1 MTFNYDIKMFVFQ
14 LRVHCHFLGHTI
26 VGDWTYSSRRDVLPP
41 RMFLHAHRL
50 LMNTKMENLDLNA
63 GDPFSESDN
72 SFDWQP
78 VVEICDINT
87 AYQIIH
93 SEGDSDWKTV
103 EIPPEP
109 S

>member
-1 MTFNYDIKMFVFQ
+1 M
-14 LRVHCHFLGHTI
+14 
-26 VGDWTYSSRRDVLPP
+26 GDWTYSSRRDVLPP